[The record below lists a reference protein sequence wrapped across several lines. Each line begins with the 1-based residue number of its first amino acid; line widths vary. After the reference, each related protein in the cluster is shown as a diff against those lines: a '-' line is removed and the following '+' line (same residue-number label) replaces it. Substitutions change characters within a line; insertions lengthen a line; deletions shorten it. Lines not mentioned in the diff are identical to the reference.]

1 MKFID
6 FIKSEEKMEKKI
18 TCHLCKG
25 KAVLKFEDMKLD
37 KGKIIIKG
45 SPYYKCLKCKEE
57 FATSGQMH
65 ELSDQINTK
74 FVFKRPIINAGRSL
88 AVTISKDL
96 AKFYGLKKGE
106 KVSLIP
112 EGKHSLKVKIA

>member
-1 MKFID
+1 
-6 FIKSEEKMEKKI
+6 MEKKI
-18 TCHLCKG
+18 ECHLCKG
-25 KAVLKFEDMKLD
+25 KAVLEFEDLKLSE
-37 KGKIIIKG
+37 GKIIIKD

-57 FATSGQMH
+57 FATSEQMH

-88 AVTISKDL
+88 AITIPTDL